1 MKKASLRDLKQPTL
15 NAPRTGSRHKRVL
28 SGSPFHPR
36 APPPSRDQFLRSSAL
51 SSAQVFKA
59 YPKIA
64 ALENRTFHLFIKP
77 DILTCYQ
84 QLLHLRAFLLELGLG
99 FAFVASQYRL
109 DVSGSDFFV
118 DLLFYHLKLRCFVV
132 IDLK

>member
-77 DILTCYQ
+77 DILRFLRTFGERGAVGN
-84 QLLHLRAFLLELGLG
+84 HLRS
-99 FAFVASQYRL
+99 V
-109 DVSGSDFFV
+109 
-118 DLLFYHLKLRCFVV
+118 
-132 IDLK
+132 

>member
-1 MKKASLRDLKQPTL
+1 MKKASLRDLKQPTF

-51 SSAQVFKA
+51 FSAQVFQA

-64 ALENRTFHLFIKP
+64 ALENRTFHLLIKP
-77 DILTCYQ
+77 DILRFLRTFGERDQVQWERWQ
-84 QLLHLRAFLLELGLG
+84 QSLRRGIEDA
-99 FAFVASQYRL
+99 
-109 DVSGSDFFV
+109 
-118 DLLFYHLKLRCFVV
+118 LF
-132 IDLK
+132 